1 MQIRAREVLDSGLRS
16 VLTRCRVWKKYNK
29 NHTVMYR
36 RHRTIRS
43 EASRSESAD
52 RRVWNGSVR
61 RAMLLVAMI
70 VFVSVA
76 AYLFSVNRNA
86 VAGYSMRVAEKRVA
100 ELSNESQRLRIREAE
115 LRSLYGLEEASRH
128 LDMVPITDA
137 VLVEE
142 SDSIAYRK

>member
-1 MQIRAREVLDSGLRS
+1 
-16 VLTRCRVWKKYNK
+16 
-29 NHTVMYR
+29 MYR

-43 EASRSESAD
+43 EASRSENVD

-61 RAMLLVAMI
+61 RATLLVAMI